1 MEELTVGI
9 AIEVQTK
16 QLNEWKC
23 VLAPI
28 VYRVLVEYAQSN
40 NEFAKIT
47 NNHNDVYRGVKLTTF
62 IENLAIKAFAQK
74 TIRTEEK

>member
-1 MEELTVGI
+1 MENLTVEI
-9 AIEVQTK
+9 AIEVQTR

-28 VYRVLVEYAQSN
+28 VHSVLVEYAQSN
-40 NEFAKIT
+40 NEFAKRA
-47 NNHNDVYRGVKLTTF
+47 NNHNDVYRGVKLTKF

-74 TIRTEEK
+74 QLK